1 MELYTCQW
9 GSTTST
15 TLGPSFSISMSDG
28 HEYSSEQLVGTLIFK
43 ILRLQV
49 TGMHYIPRF
58 LNLDATTASSAQS
71 FFNSMWTARFR
82 YSVVFL
88 KSPSW
93 WCNTLKVWYERATS
107 SWLGPS
113 FFNRICSCSN
123 LKVNKV
129 YLILGKEDKRRRL
142 LYLDNF
148 STAVDWSKNGKQYIR
163 ANRKNNSCPQR
174 RTP

>member
-1 MELYTCQW
+1 MMKAEVPFTRGFRSCMILQGSLKLSQILWSFTHVKL

-71 FFNSMWTARFR
+71 FFNSM
-82 YSVVFL
+82 
-88 KSPSW
+88 
-93 WCNTLKVWYERATS
+93 
-107 SWLGPS
+107 
-113 FFNRICSCSN
+113 
-123 LKVNKV
+123 
-129 YLILGKEDKRRRL
+129 
-142 LYLDNF
+142 
-148 STAVDWSKNGKQYIR
+148 
-163 ANRKNNSCPQR
+163 
-174 RTP
+174 